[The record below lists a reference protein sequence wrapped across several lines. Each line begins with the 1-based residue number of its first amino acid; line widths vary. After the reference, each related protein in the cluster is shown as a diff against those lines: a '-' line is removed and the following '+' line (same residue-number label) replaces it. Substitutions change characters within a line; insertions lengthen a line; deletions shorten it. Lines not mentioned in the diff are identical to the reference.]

1 MEKPFTDSASFSS
14 QREAQSRRKLASY
27 IQRARPQSPGV
38 TRRTSRGSS
47 VDRGGGTG
55 SISTC
60 SSGRDLS
67 RHVPD
72 SSYKPTLSTHEL
84 RKHDNPQVNV
94 HFGSE
99 RRGFLHA
106 GGRSVPPSHSRSSSE
121 ALHRPSSQ
129 TDGSVHDGHD
139 LRALGGTQNTG
150 RRTYRGLHAVGRTI
164 RGSCNIENS
173 GCATGED
180 PSQRPAT
187 PDRGHVFRRAANGCS
202 AQINPRRFRSD
213 GVNSKEQV
221 IAAVSSPALRFR
233 GELQTSCSD
242 GGGTGDEQSLDA
254 TRSDRNR
261 ARRRRWR
268 RGKLSK
274 RGNDSTSVTPVTEWS
289 AETLHSEGQGGTAP
303 ASYGVTPEA
312 FRYTV
317 CQASNAQHNRGG
329 REFSSTLAD
338 VSAGAYVSKLPCIPR
353 QSTDQGLGQDKK
365 NAIEEGVRMILQA
378 IGEDVSRAG
387 LRDTPKRVAAA
398 MEFFSRGYRADPKE
412 VVRNALFSVEE
423 GHEDGPYLAGK
434 QGMVTVGRIDIS
446 SLCEHH
452 LLPFF
457 GKCHIGYIPD
467 KHVLGISKFARI
479 MEVYSR
485 RLQIQER
492 LTQQIAL
499 AVMKVAKPRGV
510 AVLLECNHMCMA
522 MRGVSTPGSVT
533 TTKAFLGVFE
543 TDPALRSEFMS
554 SIFRQ
559 VAAGTN

>member
-1 MEKPFTDSASFSS
+1 MEKPFSDSASLSS

-27 IQRARPQSPGV
+27 IQRARPRSPGV
-38 TRRTSRGSS
+38 TRRISRGSS

-67 RHVPD
+67 RHVPVSND
-72 SSYKPTLSTHEL
+72 KPTLSTHEL
-84 RKHDNPQVNV
+84 RKHDNPQVNA

-99 RRGFLHA
+99 RHGFLHA

-121 ALHRPSSQ
+121 ALRRPFSQ
-129 TDGSVHDGHD
+129 TNRSINDGHD
-139 LRALGGTQNTG
+139 LRTLEGTHNTG
-150 RRTYRGLHAVGRTI
+150 RRTSRTLYAVGCTI
-164 RGSCNIENS
+164 SGSCNIENN
-173 GCATGED
+173 GCATDED
-180 PSQRPAT
+180 PNQKLAP
-187 PDRGHVFRRAANGCS
+187 PDRSHVFRRAANGCS
-202 AQINPRRFRSD
+202 AHINPRRFRSD
-213 GVNSKEQV
+213 GVNSKEQLV
-221 IAAVSSPALRFR
+221 ATVSSPALRFR
-233 GELQTSCSD
+233 GELRTSCSD

-261 ARRRRWR
+261 ARRRRGR

-274 RGNDSTSVTPVTEWS
+274 RRNDSTSVTPLTEWS
-289 AETLHSEGQGGTAP
+289 AETQHSEGQGGTAM

-312 FRYTV
+312 FRSTV
-317 CQASNAQHNRGG
+317 CQASNAQHNRSG

-338 VSAGAYVSKLPCIPR
+338 VPAAAYVSKLPHIPR
-353 QSTDQGLGQDKK
+353 QSTDQGLGEDKK
-365 NAIEEGVRMILQA
+365 NAIEEGVRMILRA
-378 IGEDVSRAG
+378 MGEDVTRAG
-387 LRDTPKRVAAA
+387 LRETPKRVAAA
-398 MEFFSRGYRADPKE
+398 MEFFSRGYRADPKD
-412 VVRNALFSVEE
+412 VIRNALFSVEE
-423 GHEDGPYLAGK
+423 GHEDGQYLAGK

-479 MEVYSR
+479 MEIYSR

-510 AVLLECNHMCMA
+510 AVLLECTHMCMA
-522 MRGVSTPGSVT
+522 MRGVSSPGSVT

-559 VAAGTN
+559 AAAGT